1 MSIVNEL
8 QNQIELLIQTEQWQ
22 KAYQLCNEILNADPE
37 NRKIIKLQKQ
47 ILDVINQRNR
57 AIIKKEIQEL
67 EKLKKSGDY
76 QNYFEQISRYQTYIK
91 DLPELADKILEART
105 LYLNLLQNLQTEQI
119 ENKKKEILQLFETNR
134 LEAIKKAQYL
144 VNSKVANSEIQ
155 HFYQQLRQDYVNAEL
170 KDKKKYFEGDRFE
183 DILLTLF
190 QLNQFDPKNSKVI
203 NLTKKIQKR
212 YQHHK
217 IEQRQDFIYKL
228 LEELNTLMQTKQY
241 LEALKI
247 ADKILEIDQT
257 NRVAIKVRS
266 KAEKGLIRNTD
277 RKIADQIEANFL
289 ISKKEYHKN
298 PAGYVKI

>member
-22 KAYQLCNEILNADPE
+22 KAYQLCNEILTADPE
-37 NRKIIKLQKQ
+37 NRKILKLQKQ

-57 AIIKKEIQEL
+57 GIIKKEIQEL

-76 QNYFEQISRYQTYIK
+76 QSYFEQISRYQTYIK
-91 DLPELADKILEART
+91 DLPELADKILEARN

-119 ENKKKEILQLFETNR
+119 ENKKKEILQLFEVNR

-247 ADKILEIDQT
+247 AEKILEIDQ
-257 NRVAIKVRS
+257 NNKIAIKVHS

-289 ISKKEYHKN
+289 VSKKEYRKN
-298 PAGYVKI
+298 PAGFVKI